1 MPKKTRLDAILV
13 ERGLAVDERT
23 ATGLIMSGLVVC
35 DGVVVTKPGHQVKR
49 DAAIHVRGEKLKYAS
64 RGGYKL
70 EHALRAFQI
79 DVSGRAVLDAG
90 ASTGG
95 FTDCLLQAGA
105 RRVYAVDVGFGQ
117 LRGTLAAD
125 QRVTVMERTNVSA
138 LNAECFFEPIDLAVM
153 DLSYLSLLKAIPIVA
168 SCFVKPVVLICLI
181 KPLYEGLARE
191 RMADPAALRE
201 VLLRFF
207 ELLSGSEWRARDV
220 VVSPILGGN
229 AAVEFLLLVDAGAE
243 PALSPAELADRAA
256 QSHRESPPNAF
267 PSADACEDD
276 ERK

>member
-13 ERGLAVDERT
+13 ERGLALDERT
-23 ATGLIMSGLVVC
+23 ATGLIMSGMVVC
-35 DGVVVTKPGHQVKR
+35 DGAVVTKPGHQVKR

-70 EHALRAFQI
+70 EHALRAFRI
-79 DVSGRAVLDAG
+79 DVSSRAVLDAG

-125 QRVTVMERTNVSA
+125 PRVTVMERTNVSA
-138 LNAECFFEPIDLAVM
+138 LSPASFPEPIDLAVM

-168 SCFVKPVVLICLI
+168 SCFEKPAVLICLI

-191 RMADPAALRE
+191 RMADPGAVRE

-207 ELLSGSEWRARDV
+207 EQLAESEWRARDV
-220 VVSPILGGN
+220 LVSPILGGN
-229 AAVEFLLLVDAGAE
+229 AAVEFLLLVDARAE

-256 QSHRESPPNAF
+256 RSHRESPPS
-267 PSADACEDD
+267 PLPIADAREDD

>member
-1 MPKKTRLDAILV
+1 
-13 ERGLAVDERT
+13 
-23 ATGLIMSGLVVC
+23 MSGMVVC
-35 DGVVVTKPGHQVKR
+35 DGLVVTKPGQQVKR

-70 EHALRAFQI
+70 EHALRVFQI
-79 DVSGRAVLDAG
+79 DVSGQVVLDAG

-105 RRVYAVDVGFGQ
+105 RKVYAVDVGFGQ
-117 LRGTLAAD
+117 LRGTLSANP
-125 QRVTVMERTNVSA
+125 RVTVMERTNVSA
-138 LNAECFFEPIDLAVM
+138 LSAASFSEPIDLAVV

-168 SCFVKPVVLICLI
+168 GCFVKPVHLICLI

-191 RMADPAALRE
+191 RMADPDALRE

-207 ELLSGSEWRARDV
+207 EQLAGSEWHARDV
-220 VVSPILGGN
+220 LVSPILGSN
-229 AAVEFLLLVDAGAE
+229 SAVEFLLLVD
-243 PALSPAELADRAA
+243 SRAELGPLPVELAERAA
-256 QSHRESPPNAF
+256 RSHRESPP
-267 PSADACEDD
+267 SADACQDD